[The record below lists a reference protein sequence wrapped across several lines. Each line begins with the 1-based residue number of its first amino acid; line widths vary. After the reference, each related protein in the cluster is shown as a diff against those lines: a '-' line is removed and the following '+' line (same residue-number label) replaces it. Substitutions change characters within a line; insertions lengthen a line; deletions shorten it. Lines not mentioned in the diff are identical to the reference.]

1 MKERIIFWLLKRIA
15 VFTIKHTKHPPKCF
29 ELGFNVTVD
38 GVYYPVLFHSNMNI
52 LNWILSKKRAHKI
65 LLCIKYNSIEKL

>member
-52 LNWILSKKRAHKI
+52 LN
-65 LLCIKYNSIEKL
+65 